1 MVMPLT
7 EARRICEYAHTKG
20 IQIHLDGAR
29 LWEAVVANDWS
40 LEQFCSL
47 FDTVSL
53 CFSKGLG
60 APAGAIVVA
69 NKAIIRQ
76 ARWVR
81 QSIGGS
87 IRQPGLLA
95 EAAYT
100 VVQDTFEGNQLART
114 HDIATRISRH
124 WISCGGRL
132 VYPTQTNMVWLD
144 FTGLPF
150 GLDDLI
156 NKAKEKG
163 LAIHRNRI
171 VIHYREHSLFHQEG
185 LN

>member
-1 MVMPLT
+1 
-7 EARRICEYAHTKG
+7 
-20 IQIHLDGAR
+20 

-40 LEQFCSL
+40 LEEFCSL
-47 FDTVSL
+47 FDTVLL

-69 NKAIIRQ
+69 SKAIIRQ

-100 VVQDTFEGNQLART
+100 AVQNTFEGNQLART

-124 WISCGGRL
+124 WNSCGGRL
-132 VYPTQTNMVWLD
+132 VYPTQTYRVWLD
-144 FTGLPF
+144 FTGLSF

-163 LAIHRNRI
+163 LPIHRSRI
-171 VIHYREHSLFHQEG
+171 VIHYREYLLFH
-185 LN
+185 

>member
-1 MVMPLT
+1 MYLTLGDILPHVKLGHGERVHACPTRVISLENALRGMVMLLT
-7 EARRICEYAHTKG
+7 EARRLCEYAHTKG

-87 IRQPGLLA
+87 IR
-95 EAAYT
+95 
-100 VVQDTFEGNQLART
+100 
-114 HDIATRISRH
+114 
-124 WISCGGRL
+124 
-132 VYPTQTNMVWLD
+132 
-144 FTGLPF
+144 
-150 GLDDLI
+150 
-156 NKAKEKG
+156 
-163 LAIHRNRI
+163 
-171 VIHYREHSLFHQEG
+171 
-185 LN
+185 